1 MVDIPNQANPPAP
14 VPEFTPKGQLLQ
26 GFLILCKQYDYI
38 GQLISFMAKLLAM
51 RKPPRKN
58 MLYVLQCMAEQ
69 YKEIGEQLKSMGG
82 LIDDKT

>member
-69 YKEIGEQLKSMGG
+69 YRRLGNS
-82 LIDDKT
+82 